1 MKTCQAIKSIA
12 DQFIRWPSREEY
24 AELARGHRLVD
35 TIGIWLKCLKRIF
48 IVISFVGALDAS
60 EFEVRQPL
68 KQLPAYTSRK
78 CKTTIKVQAVAT
90 LDLVFIDVSVGWP
103 GSIHDSRIYK
113 NSALSK
119 ALRLQLEDTPYHIL
133 ADTAYPLGERVL
145 VPFKNNRALQDV
157 WYIKQ
162 M

>member
-1 MKTCQAIKSIA
+1 MFETNNCI
-12 DQFIRWPSREEY
+12 
-24 AELARGHRLVD
+24 
-35 TIGIWLKCLKRIF
+35 
-48 IVISFVGALDAS
+48 IVKSFVGALDAS

-68 KQLPAYTSRK
+68 KQLPAYKSRK

-119 ALRLQLEDTPYHIL
+119 ASSSPVQEQS
-133 ADTAYPLGERVL
+133 RV
-145 VPFKNNRALQDV
+145 KRRMI
-157 WYIKQ
+157 Y
-162 M
+162 